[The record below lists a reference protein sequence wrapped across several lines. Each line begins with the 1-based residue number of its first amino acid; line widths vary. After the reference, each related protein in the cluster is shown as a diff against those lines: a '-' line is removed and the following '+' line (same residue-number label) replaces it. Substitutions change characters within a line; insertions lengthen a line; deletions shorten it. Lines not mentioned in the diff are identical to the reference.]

1 MAIMV
6 LSLLVACTPQ
16 IQNATTK
23 TVKVY
28 GNCGMCESTIE
39 TAGNQKGISKV
50 DWDKNSKMATLT
62 YDAEKTNQDAI
73 LKRIALSGYDSDN
86 FLAPDATYAALPACC
101 QYERAKKMPA
111 MNMEADKEE
120 VVVKSEIASKINE
133 QATTNE
139 VVQPKE
145 VDLLTAV
152 FTAYFKVKDAL
163 VQTDATETAAKAS
176 TLSSAINAVKME
188 KLPMDVHT
196 VWMKIVNDLK
206 QDANAMASS
215 KEIETQ
221 RSHFINLSKSI
232 YDLIKVSKYE
242 TPVYYQFCP
251 MANDGKGANWLS
263 TENVVKNPYYGS
275 MMLSCGK
282 VVETIK

>member
-62 YDAEKTNQDAI
+62 YDVEKINQDAI

-86 FLAPDATYAALPACC
+86 FLAPDATYTALPACC
-101 QYERAKKMPA
+101 QYERAKKMPM
-111 MNMEADKEE
+111 MNMEADNEE
-120 VVVKSEIASKINE
+120 VASKINE

-145 VDLLTAV
+145 IDLFLAV
-152 FTAYFKVKDAL
+152 FAAYFKVKDAL
-163 VQTDATETAAKAS
+163 VQTDAIEAAAKAS
-176 TLSSAINAVKME
+176 TLSSAINSIKME
-188 KLPMDVHT
+188 KLPMDVHI

-221 RSHFINLSKSI
+221 RSHFINLSKNI

-242 TPVYYQFCP
+242 MPVYYQFCP